1 MEISQSIKFP
11 YLHILASS
19 VHSHPTIYNN
29 GQHLPN
35 RASFGCES
43 VPELNDNFHQDNN
56 HENPTRFDFD
66 YNTSATDEDEL
77 LDVIAKYE
85 FTIIK
90 FSIS

>member
-1 MEISQSIKFP
+1 M
-11 YLHILASS
+11 
-19 VHSHPTIYNN
+19 YNN
-29 GQHLPN
+29 SQHLPN

-77 LDVIAKYE
+77 LDVIAKWQE
-85 FTIIK
+85 T
-90 FSIS
+90 